1 MNNGITKEVLYE
13 CPNCGGANCFEC
25 DNGVVT
31 KKECIRICK
40 GLGLDFKES
49 YE

>member
-1 MNNGITKEVLYE
+1 MNNGITKEVIYE

-25 DNGVVT
+25 NRGEVN
-31 KKECIRICK
+31 KETCVKLCK
-40 GLGLDFKES
+40 SLGLDFEES